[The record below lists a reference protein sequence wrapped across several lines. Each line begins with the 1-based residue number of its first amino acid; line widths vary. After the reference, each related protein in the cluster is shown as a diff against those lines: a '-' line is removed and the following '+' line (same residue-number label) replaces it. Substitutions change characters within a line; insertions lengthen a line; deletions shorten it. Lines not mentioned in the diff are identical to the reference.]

1 MIIINYVNTL
11 SEQRISGKSWD
22 GMENVG
28 LNVCERKLSPP
39 HYHHIESS
47 LDWHEL
53 WLISLHWWRA
63 RDFGEL
69 PQCFFPNRTAIKGR
83 SLSTSPVSSI
93 SEGSWRSSKWMLER
107 LQDHLGRA
115 ALNFDFDQQDRVSVL
130 VYYGRRWSEQE
141 RRVDWDGYTQEMA
154 PWSHSLHCLTA
165 VAIGIEGEEL
175 RREMN
180 NLQ

>member
-1 MIIINYVNTL
+1 
-11 SEQRISGKSWD
+11 
-22 GMENVG
+22 MENVG
-28 LNVCERKLSPP
+28 LNVCDRKPSPP
-39 HYHHIESS
+39 QSSLPPHRVLIRLAWIMTNLFALVESS
-47 LDWHEL
+47 RL
-53 WLISLHWWRA
+53 WRIA
-63 RDFGEL
+63 
-69 PQCFFPNRTAIKGR
+69 PVFFSNRTAIKGR

-107 LQDHLGRA
+107 LQDHLGCA